1 MGASSV
7 VLGSFLTPLT
17 HMVFGDGWNL
27 LLGKVLASVAVKD
40 GAAFRALLCGRISLY
55 IMWPSS
61 FSIEVVYAGDAPL

>member
-1 MGASSV
+1 
-7 VLGSFLTPLT
+7 
-17 HMVFGDGWNL
+17 MVFGDGWNL
-27 LLGKVLASVAVKD
+27 LLVKVLASVAVKD